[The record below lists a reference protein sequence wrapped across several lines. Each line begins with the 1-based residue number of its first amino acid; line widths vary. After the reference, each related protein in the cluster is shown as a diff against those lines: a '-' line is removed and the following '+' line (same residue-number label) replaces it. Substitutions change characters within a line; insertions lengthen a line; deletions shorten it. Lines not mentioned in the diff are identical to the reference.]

1 MRTVRRIALPVG
13 IIGSGYRRVCKAR
26 GLAKNR
32 SVRSVRPQ
40 TTADLFGVELVPLEV
55 LLKEA
60 DYVSVH
66 TSLTDETR
74 HLINEE
80 RLKLMKPNA
89 MLVNTSRGPVVDG
102 GALVSALQSGVIEA
116 AALDVTEVE
125 PIESRDPLLHLPN
138 ANHAVYCWF
147 FAYFP

>member
-1 MRTVRRIALPVG
+1 MYP
-13 IIGSGYRRVCKAR
+13 C
-26 GLAKNR
+26 
-32 SVRSVRPQ
+32 
-40 TTADLFGVELVPLEV
+40 
-55 LLKEA
+55 
-60 DYVSVH
+60 

-89 MLVNTSRGPVVDG
+89 MLVNTSRGPVVD

-138 ANHAVYCWF
+138 AIITPHIAGFSPTSLTSAPFVGLKT
-147 FAYFP
+147 